1 MLLKSDVRKL
11 VCPSISSADRLL
23 LCFCAVPYDSMQC
36 NIKSHQHLIG
46 S

>member
-11 VCPSISSADRLL
+11 FCLSISSADRLL
-23 LCFCAVPYDSMQC
+23 LCFCAVPYDSMQR
-36 NIKSHQHLIG
+36 NIKSRQHLIG